1 MDDGCSDFEFLSF
14 AFAQGLINKDLIVD
28 VRVLLFAYLPA
39 FVEVILGL
47 VYDLGTKFLQTSCFK
62 QLKLWFAV
70 YIPFNVDL
78 FLHLIL
84 LILAWDS

>member
-39 FVEVILGL
+39 FVKVILGL
-47 VYDLGTKFLQTSCFK
+47 FYDLGIKFLQTSGFK
-62 QLKLWFAV
+62 QLKL
-70 YIPFNVDL
+70 
-78 FLHLIL
+78 
-84 LILAWDS
+84 